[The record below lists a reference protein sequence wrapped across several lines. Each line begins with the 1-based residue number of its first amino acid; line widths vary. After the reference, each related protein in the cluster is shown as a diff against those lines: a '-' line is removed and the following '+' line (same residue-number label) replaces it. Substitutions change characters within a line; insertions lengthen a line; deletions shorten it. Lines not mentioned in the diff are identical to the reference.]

1 MNSKSCNIDYQEKNF
16 WMSNP
21 NYVTLNC
28 LLEHIKVVKIIGL
41 QPRKGGELMVEFLQF
56 ILKHARVLERLV
68 VDIINVKDDMEDAG
82 KCIFELSV
90 FHMLLSFPRS
100 SESAVIVV
108 NCPKCN
114 NRKGSS

>member
-1 MNSKSCNIDYQEKNF
+1 
-16 WMSNP
+16 
-21 NYVTLNC
+21 
-28 LLEHIKVVKIIGL
+28 
-41 QPRKGGELMVEFLQF
+41 MVEFLQF
-56 ILKHARVLERLV
+56 ILKHARVLERLF